1 MKKITGILFVVGAVL
16 VNIPYGLL
24 ISNFNY
30 PDILRESAGEI
41 LTRFIEGGSGLIIT
55 WLFFALAGIPL
66 LIATILLGKLWEDKS
81 PTLMKLATTLGVVS
95 FVAQL
100 IGLLRWVFVVP
111 VIASNY
117 TMPGA
122 SEAAK
127 EAAIA
132 SFQTIHQFGGVLLGE
147 YVGQLFAIAWM
158 LLVSVVIL
166 RTKIYKAWIGWFGVV
181 ASAIYILA
189 QTELLHTSIP
199 AVPSI
204 DIAGLVGSI
213 LWIIWMAC
221 LGVLLSRKSEAIN

>member
-1 MKKITGILFVVGAVL
+1 MKKLTGILFVAGAVL
-16 VNIPYGLL
+16 VNIPYALL

-30 PDILRESAGEI
+30 PDILREPAGEI
-41 LTRFIEGGSGLIIT
+41 LTKFATGGSGLITT

-81 PTLMKLATTLGVVS
+81 PALMKLATTLGVIS

-111 VIASNY
+111 VLALNY
-117 TMPGA
+117 TAQDA

-147 YVGQLFAIAWM
+147 YIGQLFAIGWM
-158 LLVSVVIL
+158 LLVSIVII
-166 RTKIYKAWIGWFGVV
+166 RTGIFKSWVGWFGIIT
-181 ASAIYILA
+181 SAIYILA

-199 AVPSI
+199 SIPSI

-221 LGVLLSRKSEAIN
+221 IGVLLLLKPKAVN